1 MAVFVLQEAV
11 YELKSLV
18 VKGCM
23 SWHVSYFFIKV
34 VLRV

>member
-1 MAVFVLQEAV
+1 MAIFVLQEAV

-23 SWHVSYFFIKV
+23 SWYVSYFFIKV

>member
-1 MAVFVLQEAV
+1 MAIFVLQGAV

-23 SWHVSYFFIKV
+23 SWHVSYFLIKV

>member
-1 MAVFVLQEAV
+1 MAIFVFQEAA